1 MFRLLALLSISIV
14 ALAGCATDKPLDF
27 DCPRIAEF
35 LVPLPV
41 TPAGPLRLAG
51 DPSAAASRSAD
62 DPFTASL
69 RSALAAPG
77 AKLASN
83 EPSVLV
89 LSGGGKWGAYG
100 AGLLDGWSRQ
110 TDPINARPSF
120 AVVTGVSTGAMQ
132 STFAFLGR
140 DDQLVRAYTLKD
152 EREVVIRHGD
162 LFFLSHGS
170 TADLGPL
177 RVRVRDLTGPLL
189 DDVAREAA
197 KGRLLYVG
205 AVDAL
210 SGQMYAVDLTAL
222 ASSMTGEPRLQ
233 CYTGAI
239 MASAAIPVVFRQI
252 TINGRPYF
260 DAGVRNSVFVSGLQ
274 EATAR
279 ALRDDPNAK
288 ARLYVLMNGEPGVR
302 PLSHLDA
309 KILPTLNRLRA
320 ITFDQIEQDSVFNA
334 YVTASQMRNV
344 TTFVATAKGHGCRVA
359 EDDEDIFNPAFMSCL
374 IEAGRE
380 RWAQGSPWTAYPA
393 NSE

>member
-1 MFRLLALLSISIV
+1 MFRLLALLSIV
-14 ALAGCATDKPLDF
+14 TLAGCATDKPLDF

-41 TPAGPLRLAG
+41 TPAGPLRMAG
-51 DPSAAASRSAD
+51 GPSTAASRSAD

-69 RSALAAPG
+69 RSALTAPT
-77 AKLASN
+77 AKSVST

-89 LSGGGKWGAYG
+89 LSGGGEWGAYG

-110 TDPINARPSF
+110 TDPAEARPSF

-132 STFAFLGR
+132 ATFAFLGR
-140 DDQLVRAYTLKD
+140 DDQLIRAYTIKD
-152 EREVVIRHGD
+152 ERDVVIRHGS

-170 TADLGPL
+170 TADLSPL
-177 RVRVRDLTGPLL
+177 RVRARDLTGPLL

-205 AVDAL
+205 TVDAL
-210 SGQMYAVDLTAL
+210 SGQMYAVDLTAM

-252 TINGRPYF
+252 TINGHPYF

-274 EATAR
+274 EAAAR

-288 ARLYVLMNGEPGVR
+288 ARLYILMNGEPGVR
-302 PLSHLDA
+302 PKSHLDA
-309 KILPTLNRLRA
+309 KILPTLNRLRS

-334 YVTASQMRNV
+334 YVTASRLRNV
-344 TTFVATAKGHGCRVA
+344 MTFVATAKGHGCVMA

-374 IEAGRE
+374 IEAGRR
-380 RWAQGSPWTAYPA
+380 RWTQGSPWMAYPA
-393 NSE
+393 TSE